1 MAPNPTR
8 DLFAMGTL
16 LILANGPVQFVAR
29 AIDLPGHWEGPFIRP
44 LLLTV
49 AIGGVLFIV
58 LDSSGPLRTLNRR
71 QRTVAGTALLF
82 GLWGSMSTL
91 WSVNPDVSLWR
102 GFVYAAFGP
111 LALVLVGLGDHR
123 FIRALAASFGTLLLL
138 SMAVVVMWPGAGL
151 DPAGDWRGVFGNR
164 NSFAPACGVAALA
177 GIAMVPRRQVLGLSM
192 TMLAIVGLVG
202 GGSRTASLALVVS
215 VGLASTVVVGRKW
228 SAHKPGPIVPSLVVG
243 GAGAGLAT
251 LVVCVARF
259 WEEPTFVQRRIIWDL
274 LFDHIKDRPISGHGF
289 QAFWSV
295 PELIGQHELLGRGS
309 AHNSAVEV
317 LLQTGVIGLVFW
329 LTVVLTALGVTMVS
343 AWRSP
348 SMVSWLWFAL
358 VVFLIVEN
366 LTESYVNWFS
376 YNWLLLIVAAL
387 GPLRS
392 RPARVEHRTSQPNAE
407 ANA

>member
-1 MAPNPTR
+1 
-8 DLFAMGTL
+8 
-16 LILANGPVQFVAR
+16 
-29 AIDLPGHWEGPFIRP
+29 
-44 LLLTV
+44 
-49 AIGGVLFIV
+49 
-58 LDSSGPLRTLNRR
+58 
-71 QRTVAGTALLF
+71 
-82 GLWGSMSTL
+82 
-91 WSVNPDVSLWR
+91 
-102 GFVYAAFGP
+102 
-111 LALVLVGLGDHR
+111 
-123 FIRALAASFGTLLLL
+123 
-138 SMAVVVMWPGAGL
+138 
-151 DPAGDWRGVFGNR
+151 
-164 NSFAPACGVAALA
+164 
-177 GIAMVPRRQVLGLSM
+177 MVPRRQVLGLSM
-192 TMLAIVGLVG
+192 TMLAIVGLG
-202 GGSRTASLALVVS
+202 GSGSRTALLALAVS

-274 LFDHIKDRPISGHGF
+274 LFDHIKDRPIRGHGF

-392 RPARVEHRTSQPNAE
+392 RPARVELRTSQPNAE